1 MSILDTIN
9 TINNAHNVST
19 TPVPGAST
27 PAATGAGAMTQNDF
41 LKLMTTQLT
50 TQDPFNPVDNTQ
62 MVAQMAQFSQVA
74 GISQMNQSLQTIA
87 ASLGGNRLSDAAS
100 WIGHSMLVTSDIATP
115 LRDGSY
121 AGQFTLTDPADQVQ
135 VNFVDGNGAVVHSET
150 LGAQAAGD
158 MSFAWDGKND
168 AGESVATGPLRLVV
182 TATHGGQSSN
192 AATAT
197 WTAIGG
203 IQSPSSGGDSRLV
216 TGLGLLAPSD
226 AIRLA

>member
-9 TINNAHNVST
+9 AINNGHNVPT
-19 TPVPGAST
+19 TAGTGTSPTTS
-27 PAATGAGAMTQNDF
+27 AAGQMNQNDF

-74 GISQMNQSLQTIA
+74 GIAQMNQSLQTIA
-87 ASLGGNRLSDAAS
+87 TSLGGNRLSDAAS
-100 WIGHSMLVTSDIATP
+100 WIGHSMLVTSDVATP

-121 AGQFTLTDPADQVQ
+121 AGQFTLTGAADQVN
-135 VNFVDGNGAVVHSET
+135 VSFVDANGAVVHSET
-150 LGAQAAGD
+150 LGARSAGD
-158 MSFAWDGKND
+158 VSFAWDGKNA
-168 AGESVATGPLRLVV
+168 AGETIADGPLRLVV
-182 TATHGGQSSN
+182 TATHNGQTSN
-192 AATAT
+192 AATAA

-216 TGLGLLAPSD
+216 TGLGLLEPSA

>member
-1 MSILDTIN
+1 MSIID
-9 TINNAHNVST
+9 TINNAHNVTNLPTATGT
-19 TPVPGAST
+19 TQVGA
-27 PAATGAGAMTQNDF
+27 GAGAMDQNDF
-41 LKLMTTQLT
+41 LRLMTTQLT

-74 GISQMNQSLQTIA
+74 GIAEMNRSLATIA
-87 ASLGGNRLSDAAS
+87 ASVGGSRLSDAAS

-135 VNFVDGNGAVVHSET
+135 VNFLDGNGAVVHSET
-150 LGAQAAGD
+150 LGAQTAGD
-158 MSFAWDGKND
+158 MSFAWDGKD
-168 AGESVATGPLRLVV
+168 ASGATVASGPLRLVV
-182 TATHGGQSSN
+182 TATHGGQTSN